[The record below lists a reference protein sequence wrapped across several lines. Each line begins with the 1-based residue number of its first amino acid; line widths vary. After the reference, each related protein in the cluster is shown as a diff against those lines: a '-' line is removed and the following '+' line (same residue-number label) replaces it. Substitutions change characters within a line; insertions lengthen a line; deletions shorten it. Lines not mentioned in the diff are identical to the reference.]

1 MSGTKRVL
9 MLLAVLVA
17 MIAGFAG
24 MAAAQVPTTTVSDT
38 VYSANGTPVGGTA
51 LVSWSSFTTA
61 GGQTVPAGSTSAT
74 IGVGG
79 QLSIA
84 LTPNIG
90 AAPIGSYYTAIFHLS
105 DGTISREYWVVPV
118 TVPGGGAATLAE
130 IKNLGQPGRLH
141 QLEGRVEE
149 HERSVQRLKGAG
161 IVFGGI
167 LTMLHLL
174 VVYLVERYAKF

>member
-74 IGVGG
+74 IGTGG

-90 AAPIGSYYTAIFHLS
+90 ASPMGSYYTAIFHLS

-118 TVPGGGAATLAE
+118 TVPGGGPATLAE